1 MVTTI
6 FPETFFVLGDEFD
19 SADPFRTFLK
29 VPFWDND
36 PDGSAMFLCKV
47 FPLPGMGEEHIFVGQ
62 PVDPNIDGVAVR
74 TVHQAMA
81 GFRFRSAGFRTCAI

>member
-19 SADPFRTFLK
+19 LADPFRTFPE

-36 PDGSAMFLCKV
+36 PDGAAMFLRKV
-47 FPLPGMGEEHIFVGQ
+47 FSLPGMRE
-62 PVDPNIDGVAVR
+62 R
-74 TVHQAMA
+74 TSS
-81 GFRFRSAGFRTCAI
+81 SANLSIRILVV